1 MSKSRALLREGLIL
15 SKGPNMA
22 TPTVDTPIWLRQA
35 FLLPTSTNQISY
47 GSETRRR
54 FANSAAFKFTNTS
67 PGGNFTMNNLPQYTR
82 HADIRQPGRGRG
94 SANKSLGMGRYYS
107 EAHDDLAQKVH
118 MAFGV
123 PRFSS
128 WASFFTNFY
137 DRSAATFANSG
148 KTTDLW
154 YQLGNVAAFVVTL
167 PVQPFIIGISGVS
180 KVLSF
185 LTKSSPSKWFYFK
198 PTMHAYWSSV
208 NTLANEFAINLGLQP
223 RLFTDPDTQNQMGDP
238 GQDITVED
246 MKVFSAL
253 MPGFFSPNGGV
264 DVMSLAGRAQRKADD
279 ARKAFKAMSEKAK
292 NIDELKKGANALMQ
306 QTPTD
311 PSPGAS
317 ARQYFLDY
325 LQADPIGESAII
337 DSEKFSEWG
346 DLSKVSNFI
355 VGAQRDGTQFIT
367 LRVDATG
374 EQSESFSSSTTS
386 VGAAQTLNTKVTE
399 GRAAQFNFMD
409 GNVTDTIGASF
420 SAIKNVINGALDMV
434 NLSGLAT
441 LAGSAFVDVPEYWES
456 SVASLPT
463 ASYTVPLVCAH
474 GNKIS
479 RFLNIYLPLAMLLPM
494 ALPRSA
500 GRSAYTAPFI
510 CQLFHQGRNQK
521 QLGIVDSMT
530 IRRGTGH
537 VGWNAENE
545 MLNCEVT
552 FTVKDLSKLMHIPM
566 KAGFA
571 SASWLGTAA
580 SASVMAAAELVGES
594 TLNFAAAA
602 TNGAVWD
609 EQSLF
614 NDYTATLTS
623 LSWANFYYAGKR
635 LNLNIAKQVQAFQSW
650 RSPANLMSW
659 VLDGDVA
666 RTAAA
671 FAATTERF

>member
-1 MSKSRALLREGLIL
+1 MSKGL
-15 SKGPNMA
+15 NMA
-22 TPTVDTPIWLRQA
+22 TPPVNTPIWLRQA
-35 FLLPTSTNQISY
+35 FLLPTSTNQVSY

-67 PGGNFTMNNLPQYTR
+67 PGGNFTINNLPQYTR

-94 SANKSLGMGRYYS
+94 AAHKKYGMGRYYS
-107 EAHDDLAQKVH
+107 EAHDDTAQKVH
-118 MAFGV
+118 MSFGV

-128 WASFFTNFY
+128 WSSFFSNFY

-148 KTTDLW
+148 KTTDMW
-154 YQLGNVAAFVVTL
+154 YQLGNVAAFVVSL

-180 KVLSF
+180 RVLSF

-198 PTMHAYWSSV
+198 PTMHAYWSAV

-223 RLFTDPDTQNQMGDP
+223 RLFTDPDTQDQMKDP
-238 GQDITVED
+238 GQTVTVDD
-246 MKVFSAL
+246 MKMFSAM
-253 MPGFFSPNGGV
+253 MPGLFNPKGGV
-264 DVMSLAGRAQRKADD
+264 DIMALAGRTQRKADA
-279 ARKAFKAMSEKAK
+279 ARRAFSSMAEKAR
-292 NIDELKKGANALMQ
+292 NIAELKAGAAAEMAKAYA
-306 QTPTD
+306 D
-311 PSPGAS
+311 PNPGAS
-317 ARQYFLDY
+317 SREYFMEY
-325 LQADPIGESAII
+325 LKNDPINNSAVI
-337 DSEKFSEWG
+337 DSEKFNEWG
-346 DLSKVSNFI
+346 DLSQVTNFI

-409 GNVTDTIGASF
+409 GNVTDTIGSAF
-420 SAIKNVINGALDMV
+420 SAIKGVINGALDMV
-434 NLSGLAT
+434 NMSGLAT

-456 SVASLPT
+456 SMASLPT

-479 RFLNIYLPLAMLLPM
+479 RFLNIYIPLAMLLPM

-537 VGWNAENE
+537 VGWNADNE

-580 SASVMAAAELVGES
+580 SGAAMAAAEMVGE
-594 TLNFAAAA
+594 TALNIAAA
-602 TNGAVWD
+602 TTSGAVWD

-650 RSPANLMSW
+650 RSPSNLMSW

-666 RTAAA
+666 RLAAA

>member
-1 MSKSRALLREGLIL
+1 
-15 SKGPNMA
+15 MA
-22 TPTVDTPIWLRQA
+22 TPIVDTPVWLRQA

-82 HADIRQPGRGRG
+82 NADIRQPGRGRG
-94 SANKSLGMGRYYS
+94 ATDKRYGMGRYYS
-107 EAHDDLAQKVH
+107 EAHDDTAQKVH
-118 MAFGV
+118 MSFGV

-154 YQLGNVAAFVVTL
+154 YQLGNVAAFVVSL
-167 PVQPFIIGISGVS
+167 PVQPFIIGITGVS
-180 KVLSF
+180 RVLSF

-198 PTMHAYWSSV
+198 PTMHAYWSAV

-223 RLFTDPDTQNQMGDP
+223 RLFTDPDTQNQMADP
-238 GQDITVED
+238 GQTITVED
-246 MKVFSAL
+246 MQMFSAM
-253 MPGFFSPNGGV
+253 MPGLFSPKGGV
-264 DVMSLAGRAQRKADD
+264 DVMSLAGRTQRRADS
-279 ARKAFKAMSEKAK
+279 ARRAFKSMSEKAR
-292 NIDELKKGANALMQ
+292 NIAELKAGAAALMN
-306 QTPTD
+306 T
-311 PSPGAS
+311 SP
-317 ARQYFLDY
+317 
-325 LQADPIGESAII
+325 ADPNPGISSREYFMEYLKHDDIGTSAVI
-337 DSEKFSEWG
+337 DSEKFTEWG

-355 VGAQRDGTQFIT
+355 IGAQRDGTQFIT

-409 GNVTDTIGASF
+409 GNITELTGTAF
-420 SAIKNVINGALDMV
+420 NAIKGVVNGALDMV

-456 SVASLPT
+456 SMASLPT

-479 RFLNIYLPLAMLLPM
+479 RFLNIYLPLSMLLPM

-510 CQLFHQGRNQK
+510 CQIFHQGRNQK

-537 VGWNAENE
+537 VGWNIENE

-571 SASWLGTAA
+571 SASWMGTAA
-580 SASVMAAAELVGES
+580 SASIMAAAELVGET
-594 TLNFAAAA
+594 TLNVAAA
-602 TNGAVWD
+602 TTSGAVWD

-614 NDYTATLTS
+614 NDYTSTLTS

-650 RSPANLMSW
+650 RSPSNLMSW
-659 VLDGDVA
+659 LLDGDVA